1 MLKSDFRPI
10 FFPLALA
17 FTTLAPGAGCTVGRA
32 VPADVRVPPEL
43 LRGSPYTAAG
53 ESARSRYIVRMTDG
67 QRDWEIQLPEI
78 ATAYEVKVPL
88 TGKPASPLAIDMA
101 TMTAADREILAD
113 NQASQRAKGDAAGA
127 DPDDAAEDGER
138 GASGERKGGDGKH
151 PGRNGRGADRKV
163 GQGESRAAGQENPGG
178 AAQRPPPS
186 GQASYLLTL
195 ARVKDLYR
203 TRHYELGLVELVEL
217 EKQYPDDEHI
227 LSMKGSLYERLG
239 NKNLARDAWQQALT
253 LNPFNLA
260 VLEALQRLGK

>member
-1 MLKSDFRPI
+1 MLKSALRPVVCPSWC
-10 FFPLALA
+10 PLALA
-17 FTTLAPGAGCTVGRA
+17 WVTLATAGCAVGRA

-53 ESARSRYIVRMTDG
+53 ESGRSRYVVRMTDG

-78 ATAYEVKVPL
+78 ATAYEVQVPL

-101 TMTAADREILAD
+101 TMTAADREILAE
-113 NQASQRAKGDAAGA
+113 NQAAQRAKGDAAGPA
-127 DPDDAAEDGER
+127 PEDAAEDDDR
-138 GASGERKGGDGKH
+138 TRSGRATGHQAVKGGG
-151 PGRNGRGADRKV
+151 
-163 GQGESRAAGQENPGG
+163 RAAGPAKEGG
-178 AAQRPPPS
+178 GPEASPPS

-217 EKQYPDDEHI
+217 ERQYPNDEHI

-239 NKNLARDAWQQALT
+239 NKNLARDAWQQALA

>member
-1 MLKSDFRPI
+1 MLAAG
-10 FFPLALA
+10 AL
-17 FTTLAPGAGCTVGRA
+17 GGGCAST
-32 VPADVRVPPEL
+32 PPSDVRVPPEL

-53 ESARSRYIVRMTDG
+53 QPARSRYIVRMTDG

-88 TGKPASPLAIDMA
+88 TGKPASPLAVDMA
-101 TMTAADREILAD
+101 TMTSADREILAE
-113 NQASQRAKGDAAGA
+113 NQAAQRAKGDAVAPGDDDAVDESQQPRGDKAARKPAADKNPAGA
-127 DPDDAAEDGER
+127 TA
-138 GASGERKGGDGKH
+138 
-151 PGRNGRGADRKV
+151 
-163 GQGESRAAGQENPGG
+163 
-178 AAQRPPPS
+178 PS
-186 GQASYLLTL
+186 GRPSYLLTL

-239 NKNLARDAWQQALT
+239 NLPLAREAWQQVLRI
-253 LNPFNLA
+253 NPFNLA